1 MEQLKKLLEKKMQ
14 KPGSMMDESKKEAK
28 IKALMGL
35 KDSMGAMGGESLKN
49 HLGEMQKVMVASSDK
64 EGLEHGL
71 DKAKDIVSKMPG
83 NEEEAHEA
91 LESPAMEM
99 DEDEMEMEQ
108 APHEESAEMSPEELK
123 MELLK
128 MKAEIAQLKAGR

>member
-14 KPGSMMDESKKEAK
+14 KPGSMMDENKKEAK

-71 DKAKDIVSKMPG
+71 DKAKELVAKMPG
-83 NEEEAHEA
+83 HEEAEEA
-91 LESPAMEM
+91 IESPEM

-108 APHEESAEMSPEELK
+108 APHDSSTK
-123 MELLK
+123 K
-128 MKAEIAQLKAGR
+128 